1 MLRQCGDGRSFPM
14 THDPIAIVRAV
25 YAAYVKKD
33 RPAIEALISKDF
45 HFTSP
50 LDNRLDRKT
59 YFERCWPNSES
70 IRNFEFI
77 HMVPTIDQ
85 VFVTYVGTNSDGHR
99 FRNTELLTIHREQV
113 VDTEV
118 YFGWSVPHE
127 ARSGGFVTGT

>member
-1 MLRQCGDGRSFPM
+1 M
-14 THDPIAIVRAV
+14 THDPIAIARAA

-33 RPAIEALISKDF
+33 RPAIEALISPDF

-59 YFERCWPNSES
+59 YFERCWPTSEN

-85 VFVTYVGTNSDGHR
+85 VFVTYVGTNADGHR
-99 FRNTELLTIHREQV
+99 FRNTEILTIRGEQI

-118 YFGWSVPHE
+118 YFGWNVPHK
-127 ARSGGFVTGT
+127 ARSGSFVSRT